1 MLLAGIIFLDF
12 PFAVFMIDA
21 KTDVE
26 RLSRSPCR
34 IDLRSETRDLRRTIE
49 DHMVR
54 CLYNRWK
61 VLRLIS
67 GAIGCNLAAILFA
80 AKARLIN
87 ARSADAVQI
96 FSDNLAERPHGKSLE
111 SRQHRS
117 EERRVGKECFS
128 TCRSRWSP

>member
-1 MLLAGIIFLDF
+1 
-12 PFAVFMIDA
+12 
-21 KTDVE
+21 
-26 RLSRSPCR
+26 
-34 IDLRSETRDLRRTIE
+34 
-49 DHMVR
+49 MVR

-111 SRQHRS
+111 SRQHPNARPVPHIFQYRS
-117 EERRVGKECFS
+117 EKLREGKECVSQLKSRGS
-128 TCRSRWSP
+128 TSP

>member
-1 MLLAGIIFLDF
+1 
-12 PFAVFMIDA
+12 
-21 KTDVE
+21 
-26 RLSRSPCR
+26 
-34 IDLRSETRDLRRTIE
+34 
-49 DHMVR
+49 MVR

-87 ARSADAVQI
+87 ARSTDAVQI

-111 SRQHRS
+111 SRQHPNARPVPHLFQYSQIDRQSVVSGKSVSVRVDLGGRS
-117 EERRVGKECFS
+117 IVEKKTQTNKYNSSLIEITFIIN
-128 TCRSRWSP
+128 